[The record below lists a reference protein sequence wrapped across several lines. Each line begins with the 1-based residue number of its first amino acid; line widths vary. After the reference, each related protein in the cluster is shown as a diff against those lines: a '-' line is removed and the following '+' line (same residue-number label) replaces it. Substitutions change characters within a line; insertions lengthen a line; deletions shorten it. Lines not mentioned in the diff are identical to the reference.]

1 MKYFQENVLT
11 SLQNVMTRTPEIKTE
26 YLNILELGSAS
37 FYIPDFYSATYRSL
51 DFICELEWLCRCETI
66 L

>member
-11 SLQNVMTRTPEIKTE
+11 PLQNVMTRTPEIKTE

-37 FYIPDFYSATYRSL
+37 LYSDTYRSL
-51 DFICELEWLCRCETI
+51 DFICELQWLCRCEAV